1 MSYANTDIRVR
12 LVEAGVTI
20 TELAEEIGILRPSL
34 SRKLRKEVS
43 EEDRAR
49 LLEAIA
55 MVEKRKK
62 SKRKKGVK
70 RK

>member
-49 LLEAIA
+49 LFEAIA

>member
-62 SKRKKGVK
+62 PKRKKGVK